1 MEWNFFGM
9 ESINS
14 HQNRLFLILIGEL
27 IWWNGST
34 RSAINNQPNKANP
47 SIQQKTTFCLC
58 VGGWFVCWLSWLAPH
73 PFGGGPRAPFT
84 NSIDSLFV
92 LLHWFINSSIPQRQI
107 TQVNWFVHFTFILA
121 SFIVHFVCFVWLLS
135 LLCGAV
141 RQLPPL
147 THPKSKSTKQT
158 HFTIHSAHQQ
168 FNLAFLG
175 WAWKAKE
182 KLEIELMVGWVALRA
197 SCFAKEK
204 INWFHFHSSISLFF
218 SSAYAWGRRRLQTQ
232 FILNFSSHSQREEKW
247 NEWFWLAS
255 GLKVISFIN
264 SNFIHALLHSVW
276 FYIMR

>member
-1 MEWNFFGM
+1 MKWKKRWPPA
-9 ESINS
+9 
-14 HQNRLFLILIGEL
+14 HNRAATIQLRWISFHSTPFRFIHSLQLI
-27 IWWNGST
+27 
-34 RSAINNQPNKANP
+34 
-47 SIQQKTTFCLC
+47 
-58 VGGWFVCWLSWLAPH
+58 VCCAPL
-73 PFGGGPRAPFT
+73 GGGPRAPFT

-182 KLEIELMVGWVALRA
+182 KLEIELMVGWVAL
-197 SCFAKEK
+197 FA
-204 INWFHFHSSISLFF
+204 SLFNQ
-218 SSAYAWGRRRLQTQ
+218 LQQ
-232 FILNFSSHSQREEKW
+232 AAR
-247 NEWFWLAS
+247 
-255 GLKVISFIN
+255 
-264 SNFIHALLHSVW
+264 LLHWLVAV
-276 FYIMR
+276 RLCRH